1 MNGKNYKWVA
11 LWLLFVAFFLHQGTR
26 QIFGAMLP
34 QIQGFF
40 GVSRTEIG
48 IVGTVF
54 QLAYGL
60 TLPFAGLA
68 ADMFGRKR
76 MVVLG
81 VAVFCGGIFLGGFA
95 AGAGTLALAYGLMN
109 GSGQAAYY
117 PGMTSIV
124 SELHSDSRATAFSI
138 IQCGLY
144 GGILVCSVLAGWTAG
159 FSPESWRIP
168 FWVFGGIGLVWAAV
182 LAVGIRRG
190 NDTNGNCHNCSK
202 ITNDNSSISQ
212 SHNSTI
218 PQSHTAKPAFR
229 EAARAILSKKSMWAI
244 TFALGMMIYVDVGF
258 KIWTP
263 TFLRDTFP
271 HLSPGAAA
279 LHAVLW
285 HYLGAFLGITAAAR
299 FTDRFAS
306 RRRGVRVEVNMI
318 GLAAAVPFILLMAK
332 AGSLPVCC
340 AAMGLFGFFRGVYDS
355 NILAALF
362 DVIPQRYHATASSW
376 MLACAA
382 TMGSAAPAVLGWIGD
397 NASLSS
403 GFASLAAFYLA
414 GAAALC
420 VARVFFL
427 ERELEGK

>member
-1 MNGKNYKWVA
+1 MTAKNYKWVA

-40 GVSRTEIG
+40 GVNRTEIG

-68 ADMFGRKR
+68 ADKFGRKR

-95 AGAGTLALAYGLMN
+95 SCVGALALAYGLMN

-124 SELHSDSRATAFSI
+124 SELQSDSRATAFSI

-159 FSPESWRIP
+159 LSAESWRIP
-168 FWVFGGIGLVWAAV
+168 FWVFGGIGLAWAVA
-182 LAVGIRRG
+182 LFLGIRNAG
-190 NDTNGNCHNCSK
+190 G
-202 ITNDNSSISQ
+202 SQ
-212 SHNSTI
+212 SAATMGNTGNREL
-218 PQSHTAKPAFR
+218 PKPGFR
-229 EAARAILSKKSMWAI
+229 EAAGAILSKKSMWAI

-263 TFLRDTFP
+263 TFLRDSFP
-271 HLSPGAAA
+271 WLSPGAAA

-299 FTDRFAS
+299 FTDRLAA
-306 RRRGVRVEVNMI
+306 RRSGVRIEVNI
-318 GLAAAVPFILLMAK
+318 LGLAAAAPFILLMAR
-332 AGSLPVCC
+332 AGNLPLCC

-362 DVIPQRYHATASSW
+362 DVVPQRYHATASSW

-397 NASLSS
+397 HASLGS

-414 GAAALC
+414 GAAALG

-427 ERELEGK
+427 RRELEGK

>member
-1 MNGKNYKWVA
+1 MTEKNYKWVA

-40 GVSRTEIG
+40 GVNRTEIG

-68 ADMFGRKR
+68 ADKFGRKR

-95 AGAGTLALAYGLMN
+95 SCVGALALAYGLMN

-159 FSPESWRIP
+159 LSAESWRIP
-168 FWVFGGIGLVWAAV
+168 FWVFGGIGLAWAAV
-182 LAVGIRRG
+182 LFLGIRRG
-190 NDTNGNCHNCSK
+190 NDTNGNCHNCSQ
-202 ITNDNSSISQ
+202 ITNANRG
-212 SHNSTI
+212 NGE
-218 PQSHTAKPAFR
+218 R
-229 EAARAILSKKSMWAI
+229 GMRNAARAILSKKSMWAI

-258 KIWTP
+258 KIWTS
-263 TFLRDTFP
+263 TFLRDAFP
-271 HLSPGAAA
+271 WLSSGAAA

-299 FTDRFAS
+299 FTDRIAV
-306 RRRGVRVEVNMI
+306 RRRGVRMEVNMF
-318 GLAAAVPFILLMAK
+318 GLAAAAPFILLMART
-332 AGSLPVCC
+332 GSLPLCC

-362 DVIPQRYHATASSW
+362 DVVPQRYHATASSW

-397 NASLSS
+397 HASLGS

-414 GAAALC
+414 GAAALG

-427 ERELEGK
+427 GKELEEK

>member
-1 MNGKNYKWVA
+1 MTEKNYKWVA

-40 GVSRTEIG
+40 GASRTEIG

-68 ADMFGRKR
+68 ADKFGRKR

-95 AGAGTLALAYGLMN
+95 SCVGALALAYGLMN

-159 FSPESWRIP
+159 LSAESWRIP
-168 FWVFGGIGLVWAAV
+168 FWVFGGIGLAWAVV
-182 LAVGIRRG
+182 LSLGIRNAG
-190 NDTNGNCHNCSK
+190 G
-202 ITNDNSSISQ
+202 SQ
-212 SHNSTI
+212 SAATMGNTGNREL
-218 PQSHTAKPAFR
+218 PKPGFR
-229 EAARAILSKKSMWAI
+229 EAAGAILSKKSMWAI

-263 TFLRDTFP
+263 TFLRDSFP
-271 HLSPGAAA
+271 WLSPGSAA

-299 FTDRFAS
+299 FTDRLAA
-306 RRRGVRVEVNMI
+306 RRSGVRIEVNMH
-318 GLAAAVPFILLMAK
+318 GLAAAAPFILLMAR
-332 AGSLPVCC
+332 AGNLPLCC

-362 DVIPQRYHATASSW
+362 DVVPQRYHATASSW

-397 NASLSS
+397 HASLGS

-414 GAAALC
+414 GAAALG

-427 ERELEGK
+427 RRELEGK

>member
-1 MNGKNYKWVA
+1 MTEKNYKWVA

-40 GVSRTEIG
+40 GASRTEIG

-68 ADMFGRKR
+68 ADKFGRKR

-95 AGAGTLALAYGLMN
+95 SCVGALALAYGLMN

-159 FSPESWRIP
+159 LSAESWRIP
-168 FWVFGGIGLVWAAV
+168 FWVFGGIGLAWAVV
-182 LAVGIRRG
+182 LSLGIRNAG
-190 NDTNGNCHNCSK
+190 G
-202 ITNDNSSISQ
+202 SQ
-212 SHNSTI
+212 SAATMGNTGNREL
-218 PQSHTAKPAFR
+218 PKPGFR
-229 EAARAILSKKSMWAI
+229 EAAGAILSKKSMWAI

-263 TFLRDTFP
+263 TFLRDSFP
-271 HLSPGAAA
+271 WLSPGSAA

-299 FTDRFAS
+299 FTDRLAA
-306 RRRGVRVEVNMI
+306 RRSGVRIEVNML
-318 GLAAAVPFILLMAK
+318 GLAAAAPFILLMAR
-332 AGSLPVCC
+332 AGNLPLCC

-362 DVIPQRYHATASSW
+362 DVVPQRYHATASSW

-397 NASLSS
+397 HASLGS

-414 GAAALC
+414 GAAALG

-427 ERELEGK
+427 RRELEGK

>member
-1 MNGKNYKWVA
+1 MTSKNYKWVA

-48 IVGTVF
+48 VVGTVF
-54 QLAYGL
+54 QLAYGI

-68 ADMFGRKR
+68 ADMMGRKR

-81 VAVFCGGIFLGGFA
+81 VALFCGGIFLGGFA
-95 AGAGTLALAYGLMN
+95 AGIGTLALAYGLMN

-117 PGMTSIV
+117 PGMTSLV
-124 SELHSDSRATAFSI
+124 SQLHSDSRATAFSI

-144 GGILVCSVLAGWTAG
+144 GGILVCSVLAGWSAG
-159 FSPESWRIP
+159 FSAEAWRLP
-168 FWVFGGIGLVWAAV
+168 FWIFGGAGLVWAAV
-182 LAVGIRRG
+182 LFIGLNPDSARPV
-190 NDTNGNCHNCSK
+190 NPANPVDSVK
-202 ITNDNSSISQ
+202 
-212 SHNSTI
+212 
-218 PQSHTAKPAFR
+218 AKPTFR

-263 TFLRDTFP
+263 TFLRDTYP
-271 HLSPGAAA
+271 WLSSGAAA
-279 LHAVLW
+279 FHAVLW

-299 FTDRFAS
+299 LTDRFAVW
-306 RRRGVRVEVNMI
+306 RRGIRIEVNMI
-318 GLAAAVPFILLMAK
+318 GLAAAAPFILLMARSS
-332 AGSLPVCC
+332 SLPVCC
-340 AAMGLFGFFRGVYDS
+340 LAMGLFGFFRGVYDS

-362 DVIPQRYHATASSW
+362 DVVPQRYHATASSW

-382 TMGSAAPAVLGWIGD
+382 TMGSAAPAFLGWIGD
-397 NASLSS
+397 HASLGI
-403 GFASLAAFYLA
+403 GFSSLALFYLA
-414 GAAALC
+414 GASALGI
-420 VARVFFL
+420 ARACFL
-427 ERELEGK
+427 GKEFEENERS